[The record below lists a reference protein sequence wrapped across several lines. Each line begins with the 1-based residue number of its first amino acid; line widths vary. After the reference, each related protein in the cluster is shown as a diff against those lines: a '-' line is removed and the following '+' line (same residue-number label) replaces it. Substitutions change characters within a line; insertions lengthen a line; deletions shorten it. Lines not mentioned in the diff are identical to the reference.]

1 MCRVEGC
8 LRRVSGNRDLA
19 PQNEA
24 ERAVGK
30 LYNDLN
36 YTRAEDIISG
46 GLHEFLEDVKDR
58 CADIGVAIH
67 KTYLTY

>member
-1 MCRVEGC
+1 M
-8 LRRVSGNRDLA
+8 
-19 PQNEA
+19 
-24 ERAVGK
+24 GK